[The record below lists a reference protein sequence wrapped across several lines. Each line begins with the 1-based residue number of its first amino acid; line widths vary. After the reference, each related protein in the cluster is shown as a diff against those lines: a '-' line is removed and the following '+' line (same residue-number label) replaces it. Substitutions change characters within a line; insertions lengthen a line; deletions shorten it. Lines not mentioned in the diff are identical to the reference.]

1 MGRWAQKHRD
11 TLTLEERR
19 LNGGKLLR
27 QGVPAAEVARRL
39 AVSPQAVHYWQ
50 RAMEE
55 GGRLALRAKP
65 RGGRHPFVPQER
77 LASLGEILARGA
89 LSYGYDTDLWTLPRI
104 GRVLE
109 KEWGIHYSKSNVWLL
124 LKKHDYSW
132 QRPERQAREKDLA
145 KVERWRRSTWP
156 RLKKKP
162 GSDEP

>member
-1 MGRWAQKHRD
+1 M
-11 TLTLEERR
+11 
-19 LNGGKLLR
+19 
-27 QGVPAAEVARRL
+27 
-39 AVSPQAVHYWQ
+39 
-50 RAMEE
+50 
-55 GGRLALRAKP
+55 
-65 RGGRHPFVPQER
+65 PQER